1 MPLVPHQILHLK
13 TIAELRAAAPRWD
26 ALWQEC
32 DVTIPT
38 AQATLLEQWLAQFHA
53 THAFHAVAVAD
64 DEGRLLAALPLVGR
78 RLHGMLSAGHLA
90 SNAWTPA
97 ADLLL
102 SPEADDSVLDTLAQG
117 LARMPWAILW
127 LDFAIVSAPRWQR
140 LVAACRRAGLEA
152 DSHEH
157 FRLPQIDIAGSW
169 EAYRATWSRNHR
181 QSLARMR
188 RKLEAD
194 HGPIQLRRLHP
205 TSPDE
210 IAALLQTG
218 FAIEHRSWKGAA
230 GSSVLRT
237 PGMLSYLTQQ
247 ATLLAERG
255 QLEIAFLDV
264 ADRPLAFMY
273 GWKAKHVFHAFKAG
287 YDEAFASYSPGQ
299 LLFHDLLE
307 DFFRTGEYRVFDC
320 IGPVNSATARWQT
333 SDYAAGRVV
342 IAPPRWMGQ
351 AAFFAYKHLA
361 PTLRRW
367 RGASHDVTP
376 TESVAG

>member
-1 MPLVPHQILHLK
+1 VSHQILHLK
-13 TIAELRAAAPRWD
+13 TIAELRAAAPAWD
-26 ALWQEC
+26 ALWRAC

-38 AQATLLEQWLAQFHA
+38 AQATLLEQWLVQFQA
-53 THAFHAVAVAD
+53 THTFHAVAVAD
-64 DEGRLLAALPLVGR
+64 DAGRFLAALPLVGR
-78 RLHGMLSAGHLA
+78 RLHGVLSAGQLA

-102 SPEADDSVLDTLAQG
+102 SPDAGDAVLERLAQG
-117 LARMPWAILW
+117 LSQIPWSILW
-127 LDFAIVSAPRWQR
+127 LDFAIVSAERWQR
-140 LVAACRRAGLEA
+140 LIAACQREGLEA
-152 DSHEH
+152 DAREH
-157 FRLPQIDIAGSW
+157 FRLPQIKIAGTW

-181 QSLARMR
+181 QGLARAR

-194 HGPIQLRRLHP
+194 NGPVRLRRLYP
-205 TSPDE
+205 TSPGD
-210 IAALLQTG
+210 IAALLEKG
-218 FAIEHRSWKGAA
+218 FAIEDRSWKGAA

-237 PGMLSYLTQQ
+237 PGMQAYLTLQ

-264 ADRPLAFMY
+264 AERPLAFMY
-273 GWKAKHVFHAFKAG
+273 GWKAKQVFHAFKAG

-307 DFFRTGEYRVFDC
+307 DFFRTGEYRIFDC
-320 IGPVNSATARWQT
+320 VGPVNSATARWQT
-333 SDYAAGRVV
+333 RDYAAGRVV

-367 RGASHDVTP
+367 RAAASATHATADR
-376 TESVAG
+376 SALSS